1 MKHCG
6 TQKIETKR
14 LILRRFTMA
23 DVADLLELWIADP
36 NVQREYGE
44 PTYETMEAVEELL
57 QKWIAGYESPAFYRW
72 AMVERES
79 NRCIGQI
86 AFCRVYEDCRAA
98 EIEYCV
104 SARFWG
110 KGYAGEALQAVIDHI
125 FANTDFA
132 WLEAYH
138 RAENEKSGRV
148 LEKSAMHRTETV
160 ERFRR
165 AGESPEGEVCYR
177 ISRPY
182 FHASQTPGLTVLEPR
197 VSNHGTPLIYASCK
211 RENVLVYLSNAVE
224 KHCKEVGFSHS
235 GPWRKWASYG
245 FEKGKLVLEE
255 YWPDATRETY
265 AGVGGYIYTVEG
277 DFTPQEDIPDAFIS
291 TTPAR
296 VVACEWVPDAC
307 LALQEAQEAGK
318 IRLKSYA
325 ENSEKTLQWL
335 EHVIR
340 QEYDA
345 SFNAPDYRRFLKDKF
360 SYLLHKK
367 G

>member
-1 MKHCG
+1 MNHCG

-14 LILRRFTMA
+14 LILRQFVMEDARDM
-23 DVADLLELWIADP
+23 LELWIADP
-36 NVQREYGE
+36 NVQSEYGE
-44 PTYETMEAVEELL
+44 PTYETMEEITELL
-57 QKWIAGYESPAFYRW
+57 KKWIAGYENPAFYRW
-72 AMVERES
+72 AMVEQES

-104 SARFWG
+104 SAHFWG
-110 KGYAGEALQAVIDHI
+110 KGYAGEALQTVIDYT

-138 RAENEKSGRV
+138 RAENAKSGRV
-148 LEKSAMHRTETV
+148 LEKSSMSVTDTV

-165 AGESPEGEVCYR
+165 AGENSEGEVCYR
-177 ISRPY
+177 INRPY

-197 VSNHGTPLIYASCK
+197 VSNHGTPLIYVSCK

-224 KHCKEVGFSHS
+224 KHCREVGYAHS

-277 DFTPQEDIPDAFIS
+277 DFTPQGDIPDAFTS
-291 TTPAR
+291 AQPAR
-296 VVACEWVPDAC
+296 VLACEWVPDAY
-307 LALQEAQEAGK
+307 LALQEAQEDGK
-318 IRLKSYA
+318 ILLKRYA
-325 ENSEKTLQWL
+325 ENSEKTLCWL
-335 EHVIR
+335 AKTIR
-340 QEYDA
+340 QEYDTSGDA
-345 SFNAPDYRRFLKDKF
+345 SDYRRFLEDNF
-360 SYLLHKK
+360 SHFLHKK

>member
-1 MKHCG
+1 MNHCG

-14 LILRRFTMA
+14 LLLRQFAMEDARDM
-23 DVADLLELWIADP
+23 LELWIADP
-36 NVQREYGE
+36 WVQAEYGE
-44 PTYETMEAVEELL
+44 PTYDTLEAVEELL
-57 QKWIAGYESPAFYRW
+57 KKWITGYENPGFYRW
-72 AMVERES
+72 AMVEQES
-79 NRCIGQI
+79 GRCIGQI

-104 SARFWG
+104 SSSFWG
-110 KGYAGEALQAVIDHI
+110 RGYAGEALQAVIDHT
-125 FANTDFA
+125 FVNTDFA

-148 LEKSAMHRTETV
+148 LEKSSMSVTDTV

-165 AGESPEGEVCYR
+165 AGENPEGEVCYR
-177 ISRPY
+177 INRPY
-182 FHASQTPGLTVLEPR
+182 FHASQTPGLTMLEPR

-224 KHCKEVGFSHS
+224 KHCREVGFAHS

-277 DFTPQEDIPDAFIS
+277 DFTSQTDIPDAVTS
-291 TTPAR
+291 AVPAR
-296 VVACEWVPDAC
+296 VVACEWVPDAYV
-307 LALQEAQEAGK
+307 ALREAQKVGK

-325 ENSEKTLQWL
+325 ENSEKTMQWL
-335 EHVIR
+335 ERITR

-345 SFNAPDYRRFLKDKF
+345 GADAPDYRRFLLDKF
-360 SYLLHKK
+360 SQFLHKK

>member
-1 MKHCG
+1 MNHCG

-14 LILRRFTMA
+14 LLLRQFTMA
-23 DVADLLELWIADP
+23 DAADLLELWIADP
-36 NVQREYGE
+36 NVQSEYGE
-44 PTYETMEAVEELL
+44 PTYETLEAVEELL
-57 QKWIAGYESPAFYRW
+57 KKWIVSYENPAFYRW
-72 AMVERES
+72 AMVERDS
-79 NRCIGQI
+79 GRCIGQI

-104 SARFWG
+104 SAAFWG
-110 KGYAGEALQAVIDHI
+110 KGYAGEALQAVIDHT

-148 LEKSAMHRTETV
+148 LKKSAMRRTETV

-165 AGESPEGEVCYR
+165 AGETPEGEICYR
-177 ISRPY
+177 MNKPC
-182 FHASQTPGLTVLEPR
+182 FHASQTSGLTVLEPR
-197 VSNHGTPLIYASCK
+197 VSNHGKPLIYASCK

-224 KHCKEVGFSHS
+224 KHCREVGFAHN

-255 YWPDATRETY
+255 YWPEATRETY

-277 DFTPQEDIPDAFIS
+277 DFVPQDDIPGAFTS
-291 TTPAR
+291 TAPAC
-296 VVACEWVPDAC
+296 VVACEWVPDAYA
-307 LALQEAQEAGK
+307 ALLQAEKEGK
-318 IRLKSYA
+318 IRLKHYT
-325 ENSEKTLQWL
+325 ENSEKTMQWL
-335 EHVIR
+335 ERIIQ

-345 SFNAPDYRRFLKDKF
+345 STDAPDYRRFLADKF
-360 SYLLHKK
+360 SHFLHKN